1 MSKTVFI
8 TGASSGFGKLTAKKF
23 QEEGW
28 NVVAT
33 MRTPQNET
41 ELNTLEN
48 VLISELDVT
57 KPDSIAAS
65 VSEAIEKFGKIDVL
79 VNNAGYGTAGT
90 VEAATDKQVRAQME
104 VNFFGLINVTKAV
117 LPHMRKEKSGTVVNI
132 SSIGGRITFP
142 YFSLYHATK
151 FAVEGLTE
159 SMQFELNPLGIQ
171 LKLVE
176 PGAFKTDF
184 ATRSL
189 DVFDTSNFPYY
200 TDNQNKF
207 FSQMGQMT
215 ENSGDPIEV
224 ANTIFKA
231 STDGSEQLRYLVG
244 KDAVEWAGARTQLDE
259 VQYKNMIK
267 ENMGL

>member
-8 TGASSGFGKLTAKKF
+8 TGASSGFGKLTVKKF
-23 QEEGW
+23 QSEGW

-33 MRTPQNET
+33 MRNPKAEN
-41 ELNTLEN
+41 ELNHLEQ
-48 VLISELDVT
+48 VFVAELDVT
-57 KPDSIAAS
+57 KPETIAKA
-65 VSEAIEKFGKIDVL
+65 VTEAIEKFGKIDVL

-90 VEAATDKQVRAQME
+90 VEAATDDQIRAQME

-117 LPHMRKEKSGTVVNI
+117 LPFMRKEKSGTVVNI

-159 SMQFELNPLGIQ
+159 SMQYELNPLGIQ

-189 DVFDTSNFPYY
+189 EVFDTADFPDY
-200 TDNQNKF
+200 TENQNNF
-207 FSQMGQMT
+207 FGNMSTMV
-215 ENSGDPIEV
+215 ENGGDPVEV
-224 ANTIFKA
+224 AQTIYKA
-231 STDGSEQLRYLVG
+231 STDGSQQLRYLVG
-244 KDAVEWAGARTQLDE
+244 EDAIHWAGARTQMDDVE
-259 VQYKNMIK
+259 YKTMIK
-267 ENMGL
+267 EQMGL

>member
-8 TGASSGFGKLTAKKF
+8 TGASSGFGKLTVKKF
-23 QEEGW
+23 QQEGW

-33 MRTPQNET
+33 MRNPKIET
-41 ELNTLEN
+41 ELNTLKN
-48 VLISELDVT
+48 VLVTALDVT
-57 KPDSIAAS
+57 KPDTIAHA
-65 VSEAIEKFGKIDVL
+65 VDNAIEQFGKIDVL

-90 VEAATDKQVRAQME
+90 VEAATDVQIRSQME
-104 VNFFGLINVTKAV
+104 VNFFGLINVTKAI
-117 LPHMRKEKSGTVVNI
+117 LPYMRKEKNGKVVNI

-159 SMQFELNPLGIQ
+159 SMQFELNPLGID

-189 DVFDTSNFPYY
+189 EVFDTSNLPDY
-200 TDNQNKF
+200 TEKQNDF
-207 FSQMGQMT
+207 FSKMESMV
-215 ENSGDPIEV
+215 ENGGDPIEV

-231 STDGSEQLRYLVG
+231 ATDDSEQLRYLVG
-244 KDAVEWAGARTQLDE
+244 EDAVQWADAREQLNDIE
-259 VQYKNMIK
+259 YKAMIV